1 MLPFTAFLINGLFG
15 RRYLKDFSQ
24 WVSIATIIGS
34 MLIAMY
40 AFTRVAGGEIIKVPL
55 YNWVAFGDFNINI
68 GLYID
73 HLTSIMLLVVTIVST
88 LVHIYTVGYL
98 HGDPGFYRFFAYLS
112 LFTFSML
119 MLVLADNYLVI
130 YVFWESVG
138 LCSYLLIGFW
148 YKKKSATDAGK
159 KAFIANRVG
168 DFGFGIGIMT
178 IFTVF
183 GTFNFHGPAG
193 IFANAHLYVG
203 NVFNILGFSVPVIP
217 LICLLLFVGAMGKSA
232 QFPLFVWLPDAMEG
246 PTSCSA
252 LIHAATMVTAGVYMV
267 ARSSAIYVLSP
278 GAMQVVAVV
287 GCFTAIFAATI
298 AVVQND
304 IKKVL
309 AYSTISQLGYMV
321 LACGVGAFT
330 AGIFHLMTHAFFK
343 ALLFL
348 GAGSVI
354 HAMSGE
360 QDMRKMGGLL
370 PHMKWTGYSFLAAT
384 LAIAGFPLLSGFFS
398 KDQILGEV
406 FKGGHYILW
415 FIGLFTAFLTAF
427 YMFRLYFM
435 TFLGKSRVEKHAAE
449 HLHESPKVMTV
460 PLVILAVFS
469 VFVGV
474 IVGVPLEN
482 GLIHKHLHNVVP
494 SHHQVMEIQK
504 TAKVNDI
511 SIVSKAYAAADHGAE
526 HAAEG
531 ATHGGAEHKK
541 ETHAKGGQGEHAAAE
556 HGGEHAGGH
565 HLLQEIFLIGSSV
578 LVGLL
583 GIYLAYLFYLKRV
596 DEKTPEKIAKK
607 FPTIYTTL
615 LNKYYIDEI
624 YDVAFI
630 NSSKDLGFYMWKFD
644 ANILDGIVNRVAA
657 FVKWFAWQLYRY
669 VDICILDFIV
679 NKVASSTKW
688 LSKQLYRY
696 VDVGVV
702 DFIVNFTA
710 KSTAQISV
718 LIYEFFDLPV
728 IDGMVNGIAKL
739 IEFLGNQV
747 RKLQTGYVQTY
758 VFVFIFGLII
768 LVSIY
773 LMNVV
778 LSGAGSI

>member
-1 MLPFTAFLINGLFG
+1 M
-15 RRYLKDFSQ
+15 
-24 WVSIATIIGS
+24 
-34 MLIAMY
+34 
-40 AFTRVAGGEIIKVPL
+40 
-55 YNWVAFGDFNINI
+55 AFGDFNVNI

-73 HLTSIMLLVVTIVST
+73 HLTSIMLLVVTIVSS
-88 LVHIYTVGYL
+88 LVHIYTVDYL
-98 HGDPGFYRFFAYLS
+98 HGDSGFYRFFAYLS
-112 LFTFSML
+112 LFSFSML

-138 LCSYLLIGFW
+138 LCSYLLVGFW
-148 YKKKSATDAGK
+148 YHKKSATDAGK

-168 DFGFGIGIMT
+168 DFGFGLGIMT
-178 IFTVF
+178 LFTVF

-203 NVFNILGFSVPVIP
+203 NVFNFLGFSVPVIP
-217 LICLLLFVGAMGKSA
+217 LICILLFIVAIGKSA
-232 QFPLFVWLPDAMEG
+232 QLPLFVWLPDAMEG

-267 ARSSAIYVLSP
+267 TRSSALYVLSP

-287 GCFTAIFAATI
+287 GCTTAIFAATI
-298 AVVQND
+298 ALVQND

-321 LACGVGAFT
+321 MACGVGAFT

-384 LAIAGFPLLSGFFS
+384 LAISGFPLLSGFFS
-398 KDQILGEV
+398 KDQILGEA

-415 FIGLFTAFLTAF
+415 FVGLFTAFLTAF

-449 HLHESPKVMTV
+449 HLHESPKMMTM
-460 PLVILAVFS
+460 PLAILAVFS
-469 VFVGV
+469 VFIGV
-474 IVGVPLEN
+474 IVGLPLEN
-482 GLIHKHLHNVVP
+482 GLFHRHLQNVVP

-504 TAKVNDI
+504 NAKINDI
-511 SIVSKAYAAADHGAE
+511 SIVSKAYAASE
-526 HAAEG
+526 HG
-531 ATHGGAEHKK
+531 ATHGAESATHGAESATHGAAEHK
-541 ETHAKGGQGEHAAAE
+541 EDAHAKGGHGEGAAAE
-556 HGGEHAGGH
+556 HGEEHGGVS
-565 HLLQEIFLIGSSV
+565 HLLLEIFLIGSSV
-578 LVGLL
+578 LVGLF
-583 GIYLAYLFYLKRV
+583 GIYLAYLFYLKKV

-607 FPTIYTTL
+607 FPTLYTTL
-615 LNKYYIDEI
+615 LNKYYVDEI

-630 NSSKDLGFYMWKFD
+630 NSSKDLGYYMWQFD
-644 ANILDGIVNRVAA
+644 ASILDGIVNGAA
-657 FVKWFAWQLYRY
+657 KITKWLAWHLYKY
-669 VDICILDFIV
+669 VDVNIIDFIV
-679 NKVASSTKW
+679 NGAASLSKW
-688 LSKQLYRY
+688 LSKQLYRF
-696 VDVGVV
+696 VDVGVI
-702 DFIVNFTA
+702 DFMVNFTA
-710 KSTAQISV
+710 KATAQGSA
-718 LIYEFFDLPV
+718 LMYEFFDLPV
-728 IDGMVNGIAKL
+728 IDGIVNGIANL

-747 RKLQTGYVQTY
+747 RKLQSGYVQTY